1 MNNHVILVD
10 SNDNKI
16 GVMEKIEAHRKG
28 LLHRAFSVFLFN
40 EEGEMLIHKRADVKY
55 HCGGLWTNACC
66 SHPQD
71 EQSIEENI
79 QQKLM
84 QEMGITCPV
93 EKAFDFVYRSE
104 LENGLTEYEY
114 DHVYIGT
121 FCDAPNPNPD
131 EVSDWKYVSLGQIQR
146 DLENSPE
153 IFTPWFQLLYSPLA
167 AHLAPGSKV

>member
-10 SNDNKI
+10 SNDNKV

-40 EEGEMLIHKRADVKY
+40 ENREMLIHKRADEKY

-71 EQSIEENI
+71 REPIEETI

-84 QEMGITCPV
+84 QEMGINCPV
-93 EKAFDFVYRSE
+93 EKAFNFIYRSE
-104 LENGLTEYEY
+104 LDNGLTEYEF
-114 DHVYIGT
+114 DHVYTGT
-121 FCDAPNPNPD
+121 FTGIPNPNPK
-131 EVSDWKYVSLGQIQR
+131 EVSDWKYVSLGKLEQ
-146 DLENSPE
+146 DLADNPDSY
-153 IFTPWFQLLYSPLA
+153 TPWFQLLFSPLA
-167 AHLAPGSKV
+167 AHLASGSKV